1 MDLTHPTA
9 TPLDKAPDLDVR
21 VAQKERRLAR
31 SAHEL
36 TELYNERA
44 DLRGL
49 NPRAELFAESV
60 RWCV

>member
-1 MDLTHPTA
+1 MNLTDPTS
-9 TPLDKAPDLDVR
+9 APRDPAADLDRR
-21 VAQKERRLAR
+21 VARKQRRLAR
-31 SAHEL
+31 SAQEL

-60 RWCV
+60 RWCA